1 MATIPYLV
9 HYENLLQ
16 NVPDVITKCG
26 SCCITKCLKNLFQNM
41 SDFLLQNGTV
51 LLQTE
56 MVITKYD
63 SYYEMRRLFQ
73 NTSVQ

>member
-26 SCCITKCLKNLFQNM
+26 SCCITKCDKNLFQNM

-56 MVITKYD
+56 TVITKCD
-63 SYYEMRRLFQ
+63 SYYEMRRLLQ
-73 NTSVQ
+73 NKSVE